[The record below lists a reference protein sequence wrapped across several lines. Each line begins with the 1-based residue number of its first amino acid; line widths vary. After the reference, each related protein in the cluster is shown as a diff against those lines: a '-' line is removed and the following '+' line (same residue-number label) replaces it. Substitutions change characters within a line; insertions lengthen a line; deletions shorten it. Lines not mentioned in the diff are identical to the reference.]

1 MTLQTTI
8 PLICRSGNF
17 LSSLKRSFLIG
28 VVLLLPTIGLSQE
41 ADSPNK
47 PIIPSDKIE
56 LLKNIDITF
65 DMRAEFQAYTFRG
78 GDNYYNGLQFE
89 NGFTAL
95 GISAKINDRLS
106 FRFRNRFNNTAD
118 VQSLDRLGSNIELAY
133 IDYKASPKL
142 DLVVGKMF
150 AYYGGYEYE
159 FSALEILE
167 YNDIYGNALA
177 YVTGAGIKYKPV
189 QNHQFG
195 FQVLNSRTLHY
206 DDLYGDSAAEGIE
219 EPDWPVAV
227 VGNWRGSFFDGKLQT
242 IYSAS
247 HSIEVKD
254 KGTTFFTLG
263 HKYENNNFTLMYD
276 FRYSYEEIDTKGVVT
291 GIIGDENVAE
301 KASYI
306 ENWLRAEYRFSPRF
320 KGLLTL
326 MTNGAI
332 GDFETGNE
340 RLRTSYGWIPTLYY
354 SPFDKIDFRFYI
366 AYIGRYYDY
375 SDYAL
380 ENFDVSSYN
389 KNEFRIGIIAP
400 LLIL

>member
-1 MTLQTTI
+1 MFYMIKT
-8 PLICRSGNF
+8 
-17 LSSLKRSFLIG
+17 FLIS
-28 VVLLLPTIGLSQE
+28 VLLLLSLSGFSQVT
-41 ADSPNK
+41 DSVSK
-47 PIIPSDKIE
+47 PIIPIE
-56 LLKNIDITF
+56 KTGLLKNINITF

-95 GISAKINDRLS
+95 GITAKINDRLS
-106 FRFRNRFNNTAD
+106 FQFRNRFNNTAD

-133 IDYKASPKL
+133 INYKASPKL
-142 DLVVGKMF
+142 NLVVGKMF

-177 YVTGAGIKYKPV
+177 YVTGAGITYRPV
-189 QNHQFG
+189 EDHQFG
-195 FQVLNSRTLHY
+195 FQVLNSRTVHY
-206 DDLYGDSAAEGIE
+206 DDLYGDTAAEGIE

-247 HSIEVKD
+247 HSIEVKN

-263 HKYENNNFTLMYD
+263 NKYENNDLTLMYD
-276 FRYSYEEIDTKGVVT
+276 FRYSYEQIDTKGVVT
-291 GIIGDENVAE
+291 GIIGNDNVAE
-301 KASYI
+301 DASYI
-306 ENWLRAEYRFSPRF
+306 ENWIRAEYRFSPRF

-326 MTNGAI
+326 MTNTAY
-332 GDFETGNE
+332 GDFETGKN

-354 SPFDKIDFRFYI
+354 SPFNKIDFRFYV

-389 KNEFRIGIIAP
+389 KNEFRIGIITP
-400 LLIL
+400 LKLL